1 MKWLLLLLHLLLP
14 PPLVVVVAQAI
25 LAQIRSNQLEEFA
38 SRNLGSNLGNSHTLT
53 IWRLTATLV
62 VVPHR

>member
-1 MKWLLLLLHLLLP
+1 MEFVKRLHYKTE
-14 PPLVVVVAQAI
+14 
-25 LAQIRSNQLEEFA
+25 LENIKFDISQSA
-38 SRNLGSNLGNSHTLT
+38 LT

>member
-1 MKWLLLLLHLLLP
+1 MLVAVSSAHDTATNTEWQLP
-14 PPLVVVVAQAI
+14 EVTLYMFRAHRAQHQER
-25 LAQIRSNQLEEFA
+25 QIV
-38 SRNLGSNLGNSHTLT
+38 LT

>member
-1 MKWLLLLLHLLLP
+1 MFP
-14 PPLVVVVAQAI
+14 M
-25 LAQIRSNQLEEFA
+25 IRNIDNRKA
-38 SRNLGSNLGNSHTLT
+38 KGPTLT